1 LSRAMLDSGDPSPLA
16 DGRCIGPVPGP
27 CATEALLR
35 AGHGVVCARTWRAR
49 STLGSRFP
57 DADEGRPA
65 TMAPPPLV
73 RRFEA
78 CADAVAGVRRE
89 AVGYAREHVAL
100 DPDGVALA
108 LSEAI
113 TNAVLHA
120 YPDARRPGT
129 VEVVA

>member
-1 LSRAMLDSGDPSPLA
+1 
-16 DGRCIGPVPGP
+16 
-27 CATEALLR
+27 
-35 AGHGVVCARTWRAR
+35 
-49 STLGSRFP
+49 
-57 DADEGRPA
+57 
-65 TMAPPPLV
+65 MAPPPLV

-89 AVGYAREHVAL
+89 AVGYAREHGAL

-108 LSEAI
+108 LSEAL

-129 VEVVA
+129 VEVVAQRHPDDGLQVEVCDDGRGMTPRADSPGAGLGLSIIAQLAERFEVQARPGGGTRLRMVFAAA